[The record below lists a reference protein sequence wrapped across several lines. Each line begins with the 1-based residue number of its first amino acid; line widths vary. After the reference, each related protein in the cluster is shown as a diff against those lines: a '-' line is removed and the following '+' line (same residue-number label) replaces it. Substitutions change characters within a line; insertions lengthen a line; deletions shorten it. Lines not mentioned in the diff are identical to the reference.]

1 MFTFRTLK
9 FQLSILRN
17 IYQILPPFLRKQ
29 GLTIDSEM
37 PEMQANTTTTK
48 KECASAAIIVIGDE
62 ILKGQIQDANTIFLT
77 KVIYQRVLRTK
88 SLKIRI

>member
-1 MFTFRTLK
+1 MFTFRFRTLK

-29 GLTIDSEM
+29 DLTIDCEM
-37 PEMQANTTTTK
+37 PEMQANTTTK

-77 KVIYQRVLRTK
+77 KVIY
-88 SLKIRI
+88 